1 MPEPTFT
8 SSFIQRIE
16 ALNAKEILP
25 KYFKTPIFGL
35 WELTNKCNLSCV
47 HCYYNANSKASSAEF
62 SAEEAIGIARQLGEM
77 GVFEVYLTGGEAL
90 LRDDWPLIVG
100 KLREYDIQV
109 GIITNGTKVDEE
121 AAEKIA
127 QLKVKWVQIS
137 IDGSTPEI
145 HEKARGLAGSWEK
158 SVAAVKYLK
167 DRGVRVHVSFV
178 PSSVNYFDVGNVIKL
193 CAQMGLEY
201 FVTDMLVLTGR
212 AALNFSSITLNDK
225 QYAEFFKSLDEAAK
239 KYSAKMTIIAPSPEK
254 QVLKTYLSVRS
265 AAPNIWC
272 IITPEATLRLDLL
285 LPFTYGNL
293 RKQTIRQIWDDY
305 LREGWKRP
313 EVLSFIK
320 KYEQMK
326 DLIEERT
333 IPYVSEDL
341 HYE

>member
-1 MPEPTFT
+1 MSEPAFT
-8 SSFIQRIE
+8 SSFTRRIE
-16 ALNAKEILP
+16 ALNKKEILP
-25 KYFKTPIFGL
+25 EYFKAPIFGL
-35 WELTNKCNLSCV
+35 WELTNKCNLSCG
-47 HCYYNANSKASSAEF
+47 HCYYNANSKTSNAEF
-62 SAEEAIGIARQLGEM
+62 SAGEALGIARQLGEM

-90 LRDDWPLIVG
+90 LRDDWPQIIA

-109 GIITNGTKVDEE
+109 GIITNGTKVDEA

-137 IDGSTPEI
+137 IDGSMPEI

-193 CAQMGLEY
+193 CAEMGLEY

-212 AALNFSSITLNDK
+212 AALNFSSVTLNDK
-225 QYAEFFKSLDEAAK
+225 QYAEFFKSLDQAAEK
-239 KYSAKMTIIAPSPEK
+239 FSGQMTIIAPSPEK

-285 LPFTYGNL
+285 LPFTYGDL
-293 RKQTIRQIWDDY
+293 RKERIKEIWDKY
-305 LREGWKRP
+305 LREGWKRQ

-326 DLIEERT
+326 DLIAERT
-333 IPYVSEDL
+333 IPYVAEDI
-341 HYE
+341 HYG

>member
-1 MPEPTFT
+1 MAETFT
-8 SSFIQRIE
+8 SSFTQRIDR
-16 ALNAKEILP
+16 LNKKEILP
-25 KYFKTPIFGL
+25 EYFKAPIFGL
-35 WELTNKCNLSCV
+35 WELTNKCNLSCA
-47 HCYYNANSKASSAEF
+47 HCYYNANSKTSIAEF
-62 SAEEAIGIARQLGEM
+62 STGEALGIARQLGEM

-90 LRDDWPLIVG
+90 LRDDWPQIIA

-109 GIITNGTKVDEE
+109 GIITNGTKVDEA

-137 IDGSTPEI
+137 IDGSKPEI

-158 SVAAVKYLK
+158 SVAAVKYLQSK
-167 DRGVRVHVSFV
+167 GVRVHVSFV

-193 CAQMGLEY
+193 CASWGLEY

-225 QYAEFFKSLDEAAK
+225 QYVEFFKSLDEAAK
-239 KYSAKMTIIAPSPEK
+239 KYSDKLTIIAPSPEK

-285 LPFTYGNL
+285 LPFTYGDL
-293 RKQTIRQIWDDY
+293 RKERIKEIWDKY
-305 LREGWKRP
+305 LREGWKRQ

-326 DLIEERT
+326 DLIAERT
-333 IPYVSEDL
+333 IPYVAEDI